1 MITTPEIQNRGVAAS
16 ASLSALAGSRVVI
29 TGGASGIGLAV
40 ARRVAAA
47 GGRVLLAGRNT
58 DRLNAARDEIGMSV
72 ADTLVL
78 DVTDEAAV
86 AAAFAGAGALD
97 HIVAAAA
104 GSVRGPLVE
113 LETAKARV
121 LFEWN
126 FWGQYYCIKYGAPI
140 LNPKGSIVLFS
151 GWISRKPMVGTST
164 LAAVDAAIEALARV
178 VSLEVAPIRVN
189 AISPGMIDTPLWRAR
204 LSEPEQR
211 SFFARVGARLPVGRA
226 GLPDDIAHAVQFL
239 LENGFTTGSVV
250 DVDGGQR

>member
-40 ARRVAAA
+40 VRRVAAA
-47 GGRVLLAGRNT
+47 GGRVLLAGRNK
-58 DRLNAARDEIGMSV
+58 DRLNAARDEIGTSV

-104 GSVRGPLVE
+104 GSVRGPLME
-113 LETAKARV
+113 LEIAKARV
-121 LFEWN
+121 LFESK
-126 FWGQYYCIKYGAPI
+126 FWGQYYCVKYGAPI

-211 SFFARVGARLPVGRA
+211 SFFAKVGARLPVGRA